1 MKIKIIDSV
10 RIAIIVIAA
19 VITFPIQG
27 LAKNIAN
34 LPLTIEKA
42 SKGESSSQSDLVDY
56 YYNTAKNYNE
66 AIHWCNILIENVDAK
81 EHSKEYANRILGY
94 CAYEGT
100 GMNKSLDDAIRYWK
114 QGVQFKGGSCAL
126 SLARI
131 YAKEFRDSVE
141 SINWYKKSAE
151 LENKNAAYF
160 LAQLYEAGYILGANG
175 EKIYYPNVLKDLS
188 NAAKYYDVYI
198 KNMGYSWSG
207 VPTNSKLLYKL
218 AQWHYFN
225 GPCEDYLRL
234 ADLYLLSNYKVN
246 QAYNIY
252 KERYDAIEA
261 NADNDLNDNT
271 WFDWIVCGLGK
282 CYYKGAGVNQSYE
295 KAVKYFKIAA
305 DNNDPEAMQLL
316 SRCYRFGR
324 GVSRSTSMAESLMK
338 KATEMDDPTALRI
351 RTLLE

>member
-1 MKIKIIDSV
+1 MLGMKIKIIDSV

-218 AQWHYFN
+218 AQWHYAGEGNMTKDYTKAFN
-225 GPCEDYLRL
+225 FF
-234 ADLYLLSNYKVN
+234 NM
-246 QAYNIY
+246 
-252 KERYDAIEA
+252 AIEMNESSKDEYKLTQSEEG
-261 NADNDLNDNT
+261 NAL
-271 WFDWIVCGLGK
+271 WCISV
-282 CYYKGAGVNQSYE
+282 
-295 KAVKYFKIAA
+295 
-305 DNNDPEAMQLL
+305 
-316 SRCYRFGR
+316 CYRFGR
-324 GVSRSTSMAESLMK
+324 GVEKDELIARRYVK
-338 KATEMDDPTALRI
+338 KAAEKGNEHAIELLR
-351 RTLLE
+351 E

>member
-1 MKIKIIDSV
+1 MVTRTLGMKIKIIDSV
-10 RIAIIVIAA
+10 QIAIFVIAS

-131 YAKEFRDSVE
+131 YAKELRDSIE

-175 EKIYYPNVLKDLS
+175 EKIYYPNILKDMS

-218 AQWHYFN
+218 ARWHYAGEGNMIKDYTKAFN
-225 GPCEDYLRL
+225 FF
-234 ADLYLLSNYKVN
+234 NM
-246 QAYNIY
+246 
-252 KERYDAIEA
+252 AIEMNESSKDEYKLTQSEEG
-261 NADNDLNDNT
+261 NAL
-271 WFDWIVCGLGK
+271 WCISV
-282 CYYKGAGVNQSYE
+282 
-295 KAVKYFKIAA
+295 
-305 DNNDPEAMQLL
+305 
-316 SRCYRFGR
+316 CYRFGR
-324 GVSRSTSMAESLMK
+324 GVEKDELIARRYVK
-338 KATEMDDPTALRI
+338 KAAEKGNKHAIELLR
-351 RTLLE
+351 E